1 MTTVIVYIRDY
12 FSVLRKMEGASS
24 PTKILTE
31 KEMLNT
37 SIHPLAM
44 EDMKQEICLFVSRLI

>member
-1 MTTVIVYIRDY
+1 
-12 FSVLRKMEGASS
+12 MEGASS

-31 KEMLNT
+31 KETLNI

>member
-1 MTTVIVYIRDY
+1 
-12 FSVLRKMEGASS
+12 MEGASS

-31 KEMLNT
+31 KETLNT